1 MTRIPG
7 VAKQHPPDTFS
18 VLVYAGAALAFVGQ
32 EVTSR
37 MDLSAK
43 RHARMAVQRPWL
55 SFMRGVL
62 LTGLDWWSWS
72 PPRCGQGC
80 CPAGAGSSS

>member
-1 MTRIPG
+1 MTRLPG

-18 VLVYAGAALAFVGQ
+18 VLAYAGAAVAFVGQ

-43 RHARMAVQRPWL
+43 RHARWL
-55 SFMRGVL
+55 FN
-62 LTGLDWWSWS
+62 D
-72 PPRCGQGC
+72 P
-80 CPAGAGSSS
+80 GSAS

>member
-1 MTRIPG
+1 MMTCLPG

-18 VLVYAGAALAFVGQ
+18 VLAYAGAALAFVGQ

-55 SFMRGVL
+55 SFMMGVL
-62 LTGLDWWSWS
+62 LTGLGLVFLVAVTLRVGVL
-72 PPRCGQGC
+72 PR
-80 CPAGAGSSS
+80 